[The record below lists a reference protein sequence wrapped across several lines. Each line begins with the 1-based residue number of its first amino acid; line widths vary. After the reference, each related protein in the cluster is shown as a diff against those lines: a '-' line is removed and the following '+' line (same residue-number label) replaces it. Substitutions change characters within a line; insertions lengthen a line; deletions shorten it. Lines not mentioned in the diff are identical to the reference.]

1 MLISHK
7 NQFIYTKTEKTAGT
21 SIESYFEKFCMP
33 EDDWEFSHAR
43 EEYVSEDGIIGYRGN
58 DARGKQWVNHMSAL
72 EIRNKIGNSI
82 WNSYFK
88 FCVIRNPFDKL
99 ISGFFFV
106 EEQKRHRSFTQDL
119 KSRVKKI
126 MGKGEP
132 IDCIKGED
140 SIARFRSW
148 LRNGGSIIDRDKY
161 LIKGEICVD
170 YFIRYED
177 LENGIKHVC
186 NVLDIPFE
194 SERIPRLKSGLRNRK
209 IPLHDFYDEQTIQI
223 VTRLY
228 EFEIETFDYSMPE
241 EESYTKK

>member
-33 EDDWEFSHAR
+33 EDEWEFSHAR
-43 EEYVSEDGIIGYRGN
+43 DEYVSTEGIIGYRGN
-58 DARGKQWVNHMSAL
+58 DARGKKWVNHMSAL

-106 EEQKRHRSFTQDL
+106 EEQKRHRSFVQNL
-119 KSRVKKI
+119 KSRAKKVI
-126 MGKGEP
+126 GKSEP
-132 IDCIKGED
+132 IDCIKGEN

-148 LRNGGSIIDRDKY
+148 LSNGGSIIDRDKY
-161 LIKGEICVD
+161 LINREICVD

-177 LENGIKHVC
+177 LGNGIKHVC
-186 NVLDIPFE
+186 DLLNIPFE
-194 SERIPRLKSGLRNRK
+194 PERIPSLKSGLRNRK
-209 IPLHDFYDEQTIQI
+209 IPLREFYDDQTIQI
-223 VTRLY
+223 VIGLY
-228 EFEIETFDYSMPE
+228 EFEIEKFGYSMPE
-241 EESYTKK
+241 

>member
-33 EDDWEFSHAR
+33 EDEWEFSHAR
-43 EEYVSEDGIIGYRGN
+43 DEYVSTEGIIGYRGN
-58 DARGKQWVNHMSAL
+58 DARGKKWVNHMSAL

-106 EEQKRHRSFTQDL
+106 EEQKRQRSFAQNL
-119 KSRVKKI
+119 KSRAKKVI
-126 MGKGEP
+126 GKSEP
-132 IDCIKGED
+132 IDCIKGEN

-148 LRNGGSIIDRDKY
+148 LSNGGSIIDRDKY
-161 LIKGEICVD
+161 LINREICVD

-177 LENGIKHVC
+177 LGNGIKHVC
-186 NVLDIPFE
+186 DLLNIPFE
-194 SERIPRLKSGLRNRK
+194 PERIPSLKSGLRNRK
-209 IPLHDFYDEQTIQI
+209 IPLREFYDDQTIQI
-223 VTRLY
+223 VIGLY
-228 EFEIETFDYSMPE
+228 EFEIEKFGYSMPE
-241 EESYTKK
+241 

>member
-1 MLISHK
+1 
-7 NQFIYTKTEKTAGT
+7 
-21 SIESYFEKFCMP
+21 MP

-223 VTRLY
+223 VMRLY
-228 EFEIETFDYSMPE
+228 EFEIETFDYSMQE
-241 EESYTKK
+241 EKSSTKHKLASNSA